1 MLYNA
6 YFDIITYKKVNY
18 ITYSALYGTNL
29 NQNKMSKEE
38 KLNMINKVTQEE
50 LTMEHVKQNAK
61 EYGISV
67 DEMLDLVLENIE
79 ENL

>member
-1 MLYNA
+1 MKNGYM
-6 YFDIITYKKVNY
+6 KP
-18 ITYSALYGTNL
+18 L

>member
-1 MLYNA
+1 MQ
-6 YFDIITYKKVNY
+6 DIDMENQK
-18 ITYSALYGTNL
+18 L

-38 KLNMINKVTQEE
+38 KLNMINKVTEEE
-50 LTMEHVKQNAK
+50 LTMEHVMQNAK

>member
-1 MLYNA
+1 M
-6 YFDIITYKKVNY
+6 KP
-18 ITYSALYGTNL
+18 L

>member
-1 MLYNA
+1 VLYNA
-6 YFDIITYKKVNY
+6 YLNIITYKKVNY

>member
-1 MLYNA
+1 MQ
-6 YFDIITYKKVNY
+6 DIDMENQK
-18 ITYSALYGTNL
+18 L

>member
-1 MLYNA
+1 
-6 YFDIITYKKVNY
+6 
-18 ITYSALYGTNL
+18 
-29 NQNKMSKEE
+29 MSKEE